1 MLTKSEIN
9 TNNITPKKKNK
20 KQAKIVNTTLVY
32 IGLIIASMLVILPFL
47 IIFITSFKTV
57 GDASSYD
64 FTIIGEQDGISFQG
78 YIKAFEYKDFNT
90 GMPILLVGFF
100 NTMLTS
106 VVPTLSSLFLS
117 ALAAFAFAK
126 INFKFSKLFFDIL
139 IFTMMIPGT
148 ILIIPH
154 YMMYESFG
162 WIDTYAP
169 LIVPGLWG
177 GASMIFFIRQFM
189 YGIPNSL
196 IESAKLDG
204 LSWFGIFIRIILPL
218 IVPALLAQGLLA
230 FISRYNAY
238 LGPYLYLQS
247 ENMFTLQLAVA
258 GFKSAYAH
266 NYPAIMSV
274 SIITIVPILIIYAI
288 FQNYFVEG
296 IATTGMKL

>member
-1 MLTKSEIN
+1 MSTN
-9 TNNITPKKKNK
+9 TLALPKKSRRNS
-20 KQAKIVNTTLVY
+20 KIINTTLVY
-32 IGLIIASMLVILPFL
+32 IGLIIATLAVVLPFV
-47 IIFITSFKTV
+47 IIFFTSFKTV
-57 GDASSYD
+57 SDASSYD
-64 FTIIGEQDGISFQG
+64 FTLIGKVDGVSFQG
-78 YIKAFEYKDFNT
+78 YIAAFQYRDFNT
-90 GMPILLVGFF
+90 GMPILLMGFA
-100 NTMLTS
+100 NTMITS
-106 VVPTLSSLFLS
+106 VIPTVASLFLS

-126 INFKFSKLFFDIL
+126 IKFKFSKLFFDIL

-169 LIVPGLWG
+169 LIIPGLWG

-196 IESAKLDG
+196 IESAKIDG
-204 LSWFGIFIRIILPL
+204 LSWFGIFMRIILPL

-258 GFKSAYAH
+258 GFKSAHAH

-274 SIITIVPILIIYAI
+274 SLITIVPILIIYAI

>member
-1 MLTKSEIN
+1 MMSTN
-9 TNNITPKKKNK
+9 TATIKKKHKLSSKTLNK
-20 KQAKIVNTTLVY
+20 ILVY
-32 IGLIIASMLVILPFL
+32 IGLIIASLVVILPFL
-47 IIFITSFKTV
+47 IIFVTSFKTV
-57 GDASSYD
+57 ADASSYT
-64 FTIIGEQDGISFQG
+64 FTLIGEKDGISFQG
-78 YIKAFEYKDFNT
+78 YIAAFNYRDFST
-90 GMPILLVGFF
+90 GMPILLIGAA
-100 NTMLTS
+100 NTLLTS
-106 VVPTLSSLFLS
+106 VVPTVASLFLS

-126 INFKFSKLFFDIL
+126 IKFKYSKLFFDIL

-169 LIVPGLWG
+169 LIIPGLWG

-274 SIITIVPILIIYAI
+274 SIITIVPILIIYVI
-288 FQNYFVEG
+288 FQKYFVEG
-296 IATTGMKL
+296 ISTTGMKL

>member
-1 MLTKSEIN
+1 MS
-9 TNNITPKKKNK
+9 TNIVSLPKKKRKNSK
-20 KQAKIVNTTLVY
+20 VINTTLVY
-32 IGLIIASMLVILPFL
+32 IGLIIATLAVVLPFV
-47 IIFITSFKTV
+47 IIFFTSFKTV
-57 GDASSYD
+57 GDASSYE
-64 FTIIGEQDGISFQG
+64 FSIIGQKDGISFQG
-78 YIKAFEYKDFNT
+78 YIAAFEFTDFNT
-90 GMPILLVGFF
+90 GMPILLVGFI
-100 NTMLTS
+100 NTIITS
-106 VVPTLSSLFLS
+106 VIPTIVSLFFS

-126 INFKFSKLFFDIL
+126 IKFKCSKLFFDIL

-154 YMMYESFG
+154 YMMYESFE

-169 LIVPGLWG
+169 LIVPSLWG

-189 YGIPNSL
+189 YSIPDSL
-196 IESAKLDG
+196 IESAKIDG
-204 LSWFGIFIRIILPL
+204 LSWFGIFMRIILPL

-230 FISRYNAY
+230 FITRYNAY

-266 NYPAIMSV
+266 NYPAIMAV
-274 SIITIVPILIIYAI
+274 SLITIVPILIIYAI

>member
-1 MLTKSEIN
+1 MLTKKNLIN
-9 TNNITPKKKNK
+9 NNVQGKKRSKMTDK
-20 KQAKIVNTTLVY
+20 TFNTIFVY
-32 IGLIIASMLVILPFL
+32 IGLILAALFVILPFL
-47 IIFITSFKTV
+47 IIFVTSFKTV
-57 GDASSYD
+57 GDASSLE
-64 FTIIGEQDGISFQG
+64 FTLIGEKDGISFQG
-78 YIKAFEYKDFNT
+78 YLAAFEYKDFST
-90 GMPILLVGFF
+90 DTPILLIGFA

-106 VVPTLSSLFLS
+106 VLPTIASLFFS

-126 INFKFSKLFFDIL
+126 IKFKFSKLFFDIL

-154 YMMYESFG
+154 YMMYEEFG

-169 LIVPGLWG
+169 LIIPALWG

-189 YGIPNSL
+189 YSIPNSL
-196 IESAKLDG
+196 IESAKIDG
-204 LSWFGIFIRIILPL
+204 LSWLGIFMRIILPL

-258 GFKSAYAH
+258 GFKSAYAY

-274 SIITIVPILIIYAI
+274 SLITIVPILIIYVI
-288 FQNYFVEG
+288 FQKYFVEG

>member
-1 MLTKSEIN
+1 MMSTN
-9 TNNITPKKKNK
+9 TIELKNK
-20 KQAKIVNTTLVY
+20 FKSNSKTFNTILVY
-32 IGLIIASMLVILPFL
+32 IGLIISSLVVIMPFL
-47 IIFITSFKTV
+47 IIFVTSFKTI
-57 GDASSYD
+57 GDASSYE
-64 FTIIGEQDGISFQG
+64 FSLIGQKDGISFQG
-78 YIKAFEYKDFNT
+78 YIAAFEYKDFIT
-90 GMPILLVGFF
+90 DMPILLIGFF
-100 NTMLTS
+100 NTLLTS
-106 VVPTLSSLFLS
+106 VVPTVSSLFLS

-126 INFKFSKLFFDIL
+126 IKFKFSKLFFDIL

-189 YGIPNSL
+189 YSIPDSL
-196 IESAKLDG
+196 IESAKIDG
-204 LSWFGIFIRIILPL
+204 LSWFGIFIGIILPL

-258 GFKSAYAH
+258 GFKSAHAH

-274 SIITIVPILIIYAI
+274 SIITIVPILIIYTI
-288 FQNYFVEG
+288 FQKYFVEG

>member
-1 MLTKSEIN
+1 VS
-9 TNNITPKKKNK
+9 
-20 KQAKIVNTTLVY
+20 
-32 IGLIIASMLVILPFL
+32 
-47 IIFITSFKTV
+47 
-57 GDASSYD
+57 DASSYD
-64 FTIIGEQDGISFQG
+64 FTLIGKVDGVSFQG
-78 YIKAFEYKDFNT
+78 YIAAFQYRDFNT
-90 GMPILLVGFF
+90 GMPILLIGFA
-100 NTMLTS
+100 NTMITS
-106 VVPTLSSLFLS
+106 VIPTVASLFLS

-126 INFKFSKLFFDIL
+126 IKFKFSKLFFDIL

-189 YGIPNSL
+189 YSIPDSL
-196 IESAKLDG
+196 IEQAKIDG
-204 LSWFGIFIRIILPL
+204 LSWFGIFMRIILPL

-274 SIITIVPILIIYAI
+274 AILTIVPILIIYTI
-288 FQNYFVEG
+288 FQKYFVEG